1 MPLTILVTD
10 DDEGTRLSI
19 SEYLS
24 LAGYSVVSAQ
34 DGREALSRLE
44 THQPHLIITDIS
56 MPGLDGYGLIQQVRQ
71 RPQYRLL
78 PVIFLTARTETA
90 ARIKGYQMGCDVYL
104 PKPFE
109 LPELA
114 AIVRNLLERMQII
127 QSVWVQSAGMNQ
139 ATIGEAQPKTGTV
152 TTLESPSVDF
162 ELTQREQDVLTLLA
176 EGLSNVQIGDRLF
189 LSHRTIEKYVSNLLR
204 KTDANNRAELVRFAI
219 DHNLL

>member
-56 MPGLDGYGLIQQVRQ
+56 MPGLDGYGLIQQERQ

-78 PVIFLTARTETA
+78 PVIF
-90 ARIKGYQMGCDVYL
+90 
-104 PKPFE
+104 
-109 LPELA
+109 
-114 AIVRNLLERMQII
+114 
-127 QSVWVQSAGMNQ
+127 
-139 ATIGEAQPKTGTV
+139 
-152 TTLESPSVDF
+152 
-162 ELTQREQDVLTLLA
+162 
-176 EGLSNVQIGDRLF
+176 
-189 LSHRTIEKYVSNLLR
+189 
-204 KTDANNRAELVRFAI
+204 
-219 DHNLL
+219 